1 MPTRQTKSGCYKWGD
16 SGKEYC
22 GKGAK
27 AKADKQ
33 GRAIKARMNKKK

>member
-1 MPTRQTKSGCYKWGD
+1 MPTKAKGKGCYQWG
-16 SGKEYC
+16 KQKKYC

-33 GRAIKARMNKKK
+33 GRAIRSSQARRSR